1 MLLITYLPKYDE
13 YADCYT
19 EEEVANLLIP
29 FGFQYLDEN
38 IYVSPQMR
46 MVGTR
51 FINALHIQTFDKFS
65 QESFHI
71 WSKPYDLAEIT
82 WSSYFLYDYQSL
94 TLFWK
99 NFGTLLFTTLILFIE
114 ISFMHSSLRV
124 PPQHFDPIKVWA
136 LALSLQYRLFFS
148 LLLPVKSL

>member
-1 MLLITYLPKYDE
+1 MSTLFKSKNLKSPKPSLFFQFTNKVLLITDLPKYDE

-65 QESFHI
+65 QDSMESFHI
-71 WSKPYDLAEIT
+71 
-82 WSSYFLYDYQSL
+82 
-94 TLFWK
+94 
-99 NFGTLLFTTLILFIE
+99 
-114 ISFMHSSLRV
+114 
-124 PPQHFDPIKVWA
+124 
-136 LALSLQYRLFFS
+136 
-148 LLLPVKSL
+148 